1 MNKATIFF
9 PETESEFW
17 QTALD
22 DVVLSIKETLRD
34 FDECRLGLAGGST
47 PKKLYEALAKQNL
60 PWEKIK
66 IIILDERQ
74 VPSDSPHSNLG
85 MIREALL
92 KKISIPPE
100 NILSFDTSLPA
111 ESSAKEMSRK
121 LVAVSHKRFPLFDLL
136 ILGAGTDGH
145 IASLFEGDKALNC
158 NKYASPAKALGYDIE
173 DRLTVCLLG
182 LKSTRQALL
191 LLKGEAKQQ
200 VVQALKGE
208 PSELKLTALKE
219 VIESTPVKVLAY
231 LK

>member
-1 MNKATIFF
+1 MNKATIFY

-47 PKKLYEALAKQNL
+47 PKKLYESLAEQDL

-66 IIILDERQ
+66 LILLDERQ
-74 VPSDSPHSNLG
+74 VPSDNKASNLG

-100 NILSFDTSLPA
+100 NILSFDTSLPP
-111 ESSAKEMSRK
+111 ESAAKEMSRK
-121 LVAVSHKRFPLFDLL
+121 LVAISHERYPLFDLL
-136 ILGAGTDGH
+136 ILGAGADGH
-145 IASLFEGDKALNC
+145 IASLFEGDHALTC
-158 NKYASPAKALGYDIE
+158 HKYASPAKAIGYDVE
-173 DRLTVCLLG
+173 DRLSVCLLG
-182 LKSTRQALL
+182 LKSSRQVLL
-191 LLKGEAKQQ
+191 LLIGENKSSLIQAIKGES
-200 VVQALKGE
+200 
-208 PSELKLTALKE
+208 SEIKMTALNE
-219 VIESTPVKVLAY
+219 IIESAPVKVLAY